1 MIAPWA
7 EEEVGAA
14 DLGDGR
20 LDERLVVLL
29 SALGSRPN
37 LSIPAACGGRAEM
50 EAAYRFFDNDKVTFD
65 KVLGPHIDQ
74 TVRRLADQDVA
85 LLVQD
90 TTEVDLTRPEQEV
103 VGAGTLDGSRRGFL
117 LHLLHAFTPQGV
129 PLGTVGAEVVNRTGG
144 VTGASTKKRS
154 ERAGTPI
161 EAKESFRW
169 LTGLRRARQ
178 VAEQLPRVSCVC
190 VADSE
195 ADIYELFAEPR
206 GESGLHWLIRACQD
220 RAVADA
226 PEHLRDQVLAVPVLF
241 EVTLRVRARQA
252 KVARDERARRQSRLG
267 RSATATV
274 RAAVVTLRPPWRADR
289 QLPPVTVNAVLVR
302 EVDPPTG
309 EVPIEWLLLTTLPID
324 TVEQVRSIVA
334 YYAVRWEIEVLF
346 RTLKSGCRIERRRF
360 EHVERVLPCLG
371 LYLIVAWRTLF
382 VCRLGQDEPE
392 LSCEAIFEP
401 SEWKAVWATVK
412 RKPPP
417 KRPPPLREVLHLIA
431 GLGGYVKRPNSEPG
445 AQTVWIGLQR
455 TYDLALAWDSFG
467 PGSARKGK

>member
-65 KVLGPHIDQ
+65 KVLEPHMDQ
-74 TVRRLADQDVA
+74 TVRRLADQEVA

-103 VGAGTLDGSRRGFL
+103 IGAGTLDGSRRGFL

-129 PLGTVGAEVVNRTGG
+129 PLGTVGAEVLNRTGG
-144 VTGASTKKRS
+144 TTGASAKKRS
-154 ERAGTPI
+154 ERASTPI

-169 LTGLRRARQ
+169 LEGLRQARQ
-178 VAEQLPRVSCVC
+178 VAEQVPHMCCVY

-220 RAVADA
+220 RAVVGAS
-226 PEHLRDQVLAVPVLF
+226 EHLRDHVLATPVRY
-241 EVTLRVRARQA
+241 EVTLQVRARRA
-252 KVARDERARRQSRLG
+252 KIGADERARRQSR
-267 RSATATV
+267 SARQTTATV
-274 RAAVVTLRPPWRADR
+274 RAAALPLRPPWRADR
-289 QLPPVTVNAVLVR
+289 QLPPVTVNVVLVS
-302 EVDPPTG
+302 ELDPPVG
-309 EVPIEWLLLTTLPID
+309 EVPVEWLLLTTLPIE
-324 TVEQVRSIVA
+324 TVEQVRTVVA
-334 YYAVRWEIEVLF
+334 YYSVRWEVEVLF
-346 RTLKSGCRIERRRF
+346 RTLKSGCRIEHRRF
-360 EHVERVLPCLG
+360 EHVARVLPCLG
-371 LYLIVAWRTLF
+371 LYLIVAWRTQF

-392 LSCEAIFEP
+392 LNCEAIFEP

-412 RKPPP
+412 RQPPP
-417 KRPPPLREVLHLIA
+417 KRPPPLRDVLQLIA
-431 GLGGYVKRPNSEPG
+431 GLGGYVKRPNNEPG
-445 AQTVWIGLQR
+445 VQTLWIGLQR

-467 PGSARKGK
+467 PGSARNDK